1 MNDEQEVI
9 RYVLASLKRAAE
21 NAYSWSL
28 TPNEAGVLVAEVE
41 RLREQRRLDN
51 AEAARIYDF
60 ARDKGAARER
70 DRVVGYLEWLNGE
83 NECCDQTLRN
93 AAELVADGEHRR
105 EGGP

>member
-1 MNDEQEVI
+1 MNVEQEVI

-21 NAYSWSL
+21 NAYPWSL
-28 TPNEAGVLVAEVE
+28 TPN
-41 RLREQRRLDN
+41 
-51 AEAARIYDF
+51 EAARIYDF

-93 AAELVADGEHRR
+93 AAELVADGEHRW